1 MAITRRRQEFLQSIK
16 LIYEQTKSPVHYT
29 TIAQKLGI
37 SVWSAYDMLK
47 ELEKEGYLFSE
58 YLLSKEKS
66 VGRSQIV
73 FSPTS
78 KAFKVIA
85 ESGKLPVDIEEWY
98 KTKEAIL
105 QKVEELKK
113 LNSIQL
119 IEEVTKGFPKVE
131 ASLTYCA
138 YIIAFF
144 LLYIKTVGGKGKKF
158 AEKLVKT
165 VSQPQAGLQMLPGIV
180 FGIFAKKVSNIN
192 LIKQLSKLIGN
203 YQYHLAKIS
212 LAEHE
217 LLMDFMEEIAKSG

>member
-1 MAITRRRQEFLQSIK
+1 MAITRRRQEFLESIK
-16 LIYEQTKSPVHYT
+16 LIYEQTKLPVHYA

-47 ELEKEGYLFSE
+47 ELEKGGYLSSE

-85 ESGKLPVDIEEWY
+85 ECENLPVDIEEWH

-105 QKVEELKK
+105 QKIGELKK
-113 LNSIQL
+113 ISSTRLVKEITKEFSKA
-119 IEEVTKGFPKVE
+119 EVPFD
-131 ASLTYCA
+131 YCA
-138 YIIAFF
+138 YLIAFF
-144 LLYIKTVGGKGKKF
+144 LLYIKTVGGKSKKF

-217 LLMDFMEEIAKSG
+217 LLMDFMEEVAKSG